1 MTNEELALLC
11 QKSDN
16 KEFLPLLWNKVKG
29 FCFSYSDD
37 YFGAN
42 ADSFSAC
49 GQTFEDCRQ
58 QSYFGFLKA
67 VETFS
72 EVCKYTF
79 LTFLK
84 FPLKNSLRELL
95 GIRNGTPNKQPLDNA
110 DSLNVEINNEG
121 ESELTPLDLLEDTTA
136 LESYENALQSVS
148 DEETRKVL
156 SDAINRLK
164 PPLQAV
170 IYCFYFENMTLSQ
183 IAEKENVSVQM
194 ISIRHKQAL
203 QQLRRTPEVR
213 LLWEE
218 LRCEKY
224 LHSQTKQFTYEDY
237 QREKQVTA
245 TIRRGSLLTEKRKQ
259 QIKFDCQLEKADNDY
274 LLALAHTQK

>member
-37 YFGAN
+37 YFRTN

-58 QSYFGFLKA
+58 QCYFGFLQA
-67 VETFS
+67 VKTFHEDCGYS
-72 EVCKYTF
+72 FVTH
-79 LTFLK
+79 LK
-84 FPLKNSLRELL
+84 FPLKNCLRELL

-136 LESYENALQSVS
+136 LESYENVLQSVS

-156 SDAINRLK
+156 SNAINRLK

-183 IAEKENVSVQM
+183 IAEKENVSLQM
-194 ISIRHKQAL
+194 ISTRHKQAL
-203 QQLRRTPEVR
+203 NQLRRTPEVR
-213 LLWEE
+213 MLWAEMHE
-218 LRCEKY
+218 EKY

-237 QREKQVTA
+237 QREKQVSEVL
-245 TIRRGSLLTEKRKQ
+245 RRGSLLTEKQRQK
-259 QIKFDCQLEKADNDY
+259 ILFDCQLEKSDNDY